1 MSDLAR
7 FVDETPRRPGATL
20 VAVDGVDGSGKTT
33 FADVLASEY
42 ANRGRIAVIVHLDD
56 FLNPRAIRHRRGR
69 ASPEGFFL
77 DTYDLGAFTSK
88 VLEPLRPGG
97 TSVIVP
103 RALDLHTDSPVD
115 DDPVVV
121 PPSAVVV
128 VEGMFLH
135 RDELVAQWDRSVFLN
150 VPFTVTASRMAERD
164 GSNPN
169 PDHPSLFRY
178 VEGQRIYLGTCKPAE
193 RATCVIDNY

>member
-1 MSDLAR
+1 
-7 FVDETPRRPGATL
+7 
-20 VAVDGVDGSGKTT
+20 
-33 FADVLASEY
+33 
-42 ANRGRIAVIVHLDD
+42 
-56 FLNPRAIRHRRGR
+56 
-69 ASPEGFFL
+69 
-77 DTYDLGAFTSK
+77 
-88 VLEPLRPGG
+88 
-97 TSVIVP
+97 
-103 RALDLHTDSPVD
+103 VD

-178 VEGQRIYLGTCKPAE
+178 VEGQRIYLDTCKPAE